1 MKRKNGYEIGDL
13 IRCWY
18 MAGMGFSFGIG
29 LVIGLE
35 DKYAKVC
42 LQDSGETVMIA
53 YRSMYLIKKSDDIK

>member
-1 MKRKNGYEIGDL
+1 MKKKHGYEVGDL

-18 MAGMGFSFGIG
+18 MSGMGFSFGIG

-42 LQDSGETVMIA
+42 LQDSGELVLIA
-53 YRSMYLIKKSDDIK
+53 YRSMYLLKKNDDIK